1 MTESKSTIE
10 LSRERESPEPPVSA
24 APATD
29 TVDTADGKRARLTP
43 DELLLRRRTAQGS
56 YVFDL
61 RDVEAFRDGHIPGA
75 YNLPYEV
82 LESNL
87 HRMPFSGDLMFYDGG
102 EGSAAQAIKQLQ
114 DNGFGDSSYIEEG
127 YEALKSALE
136 QAPEEVQYERMSSD
150 ERKIAIEKVLDE
162 RIREFLARDGG
173 GLDVKSI
180 EDDRILVAYFGACGG
195 CGSSTAGT
203 LRFIQTTLTV
213 ALNHEIEVVP
223 VEEGEAHSH

>member
-1 MTESKSTIE
+1 MTESKSAIE
-10 LSRERESPEPPVSA
+10 LSRERDSAEPPVSSVPA
-24 APATD
+24 ADAT
-29 TVDTADGKRARLTP
+29 DGKRARLTL

-61 RDVEAFRDGHIPGA
+61 RDVEAFRDAHIPGS
-75 YNLPYEV
+75 YNLPYEF

-102 EGSAAQAIKQLQ
+102 EGSAAQAIKLVQ
-114 DNGFGDSSYIEEG
+114 DNGFADSYYIEEG

-136 QAPEEVQYERMSSD
+136 EAPEEVKFERLVPD
-150 ERKIAIEKVLDE
+150 ERKAAIEKVLDE